1 MSGILAIDPG
11 TTQSGW
17 VHFVNGSV
25 TDGGIADNYV
35 LLSLIE
41 KGFTIADRM
50 AIEMIANQGRPAVG
64 QDVFDTCVWIG
75 QFKHAWGNDNT
86 CKLIYRRDVK
96 NHICG
101 SARAKDA
108 NIRQAIID
116 LFPRTGGGKVPQ
128 TGTKAKPGPLYGM
141 RSHMWSALAVAITAE
156 SRFDGNQNAGR

>member
-50 AIEMIANQGRPAVG
+50 AIEMIANQGQHLAR
-64 QDVFDTCVWIG
+64 
-75 QFKHAWGNDNT
+75 
-86 CKLIYRRDVK
+86 KLQCTASQR
-96 NHICG
+96 
-101 SARAKDA
+101 
-108 NIRQAIID
+108 
-116 LFPRTGGGKVPQ
+116 
-128 TGTKAKPGPLYGM
+128 LY
-141 RSHMWSALAVAITAE
+141 
-156 SRFDGNQNAGR
+156 